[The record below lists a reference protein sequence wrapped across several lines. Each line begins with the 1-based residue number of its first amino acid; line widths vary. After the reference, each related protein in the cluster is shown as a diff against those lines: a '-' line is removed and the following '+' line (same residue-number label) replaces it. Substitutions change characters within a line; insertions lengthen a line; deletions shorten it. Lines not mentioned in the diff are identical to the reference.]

1 MTLFKIIPPALSVLF
16 VLIIF
21 FLIRRQ
27 RLGIFQTSWW
37 LFSALSILALG
48 LFPSLADRIGFF
60 FGIHYPP
67 ILPLILAVC
76 MLFVKVL
83 TMDIE
88 RTRQEIKIRV
98 LIQKISV
105 QETELQR
112 LKEALE
118 EREGDSN

>member
-1 MTLFKIIPPALSVLF
+1 
-16 VLIIF
+16 
-21 FLIRRQ
+21 
-27 RLGIFQTSWW
+27 
-37 LFSALSILALG
+37 
-48 LFPSLADRIGFF
+48 
-60 FGIHYPP
+60 
-67 ILPLILAVC
+67 

-98 LIQKISV
+98 LIQKIGV

-118 EREGDSN
+118 ERGGDSN